1 MRSLSKFNCLLNG
14 YPYGYK
20 NRSLFDDVFNND
32 NWFTFETYPDD
43 GVKFDVKEYDDK
55 VEMVA
60 EVPGYSKK
68 DIKIEYDNEVLT
80 ISGKV
85 EEKKEENVKYLYK
98 EIKSRQF
105 ERNFKIGK
113 HLHLDASAVDA
124 EFKEGRL
131 HVTLP
136 KVELEDAKKTIKIK

>member
-1 MRSLSKFNCLLNG
+1 MRSLTKFN
-14 YPYGYK
+14 
-20 NRSLFDDVFNND
+20 RLFEDCFPFGCGCGDLDFFKND
-32 NWFTFETYPDD
+32 NWFTYETIKTYPED

-60 EVPGYSKK
+60 EVPGYNKK
-68 DIKIEYDNEVLT
+68 DIKIEYDNGVLT

-113 HLHLDASAVDA
+113 HLDASVVDA

-131 HVTLP
+131 QVTLP
-136 KVELEDAKKTIKIK
+136 KVKIEDAKKTIKIK